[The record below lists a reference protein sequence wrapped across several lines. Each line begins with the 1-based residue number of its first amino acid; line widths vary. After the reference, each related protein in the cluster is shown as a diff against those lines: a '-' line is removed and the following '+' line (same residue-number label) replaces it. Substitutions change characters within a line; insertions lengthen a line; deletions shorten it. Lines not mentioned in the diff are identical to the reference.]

1 MEQARELKTL
11 GSRPLIV
18 LTAAR
23 GAQDGWLPMQAE
35 LARLSSNS
43 VQHVLPDA
51 THQSLVESRTVAVP
65 VSQAIHDV
73 VAAVRNSTVVRGS

>member
-43 VQHVLPDA
+43 VQRVLPNA

-65 VSQAIHDV
+65 GSQAIHDV